1 VLQLED
7 FVPHRTNNPTT
18 LLRNNQV
25 RTLDV
30 LAVIV
35 VVAMILLSAA
45 VLRFQKERRSELVNT
60 VHERNVERMNITAD
74 TVTDYFD
81 SIRTVLQV
89 ISHQPGI
96 LAAKSDAH
104 EQIVQTYNLL
114 WVRHGVTSML
124 ITPVTEEGMLQPV
137 LHLTHGESRPTVPA
151 DGSRPNEIV
160 ILNEQRHDF
169 DNNSKLTSLFSRQ
182 VELCG
187 NTDGVPPM
195 PGYVFTTPIRDGD
208 QLTGMLTLTVTS
220 ELISEL
226 LERGSNG
233 SMAVLINESAGLLG
247 CEDFPETLRNELNS
261 QMAIT
266 PPVEYFMNRD
276 SEAMLGSWTMQWRSI
291 NLHNSEQWWL
301 AHYYLEEQELAA
313 IGNGFVTKARQSLA
327 LVIIV
332 GLGLTG
338 LLVSARSRLLAR
350 ISCLKERAKD
360 DELLHSVAM
369 GTSGVTGEE
378 FFRVL
383 SRSLATAFDVRYV
396 HVSSLDE
403 NDPTRARTL
412 AFWDGETFRPTINY
426 DIADSPSEL
435 ILNQGRYME
444 ADGLDGRFDNDDLLH
459 ELGVVSYVGTTLY
472 DAEGEPFGVLVV
484 MDTKPFHQPQQRVD
498 SILQIFATRASAE
511 LDRLRSDQRIQKMN
525 EKLERR
531 FEIRSAELR
540 SAQGQLVEVEKM
552 AALGTLVSG
561 VAHEINGPVGIG
573 VTAVTHLQDQLAS
586 FRQDFQSGGLTKKK
600 LDVFLEGVRES
611 SSLVYSNLKRAAELI
626 KVFKQVTADG
636 EGEESRRV
644 RLGDHMQQAL
654 LDLRPALQHG
664 AHQVSISCPDGFEV
678 ETYPNAVRGLINEL
692 ITNSIVYGFNNREG
706 GVIGI
711 EIFDQGPTWS
721 LVYTDDGCGMDDVT
735 AQRMFDP
742 FFTSDRGRRG
752 TGLGMHIAYNTV
764 TRTLGG
770 TIRCETAPDK
780 GVRFEIVCPE
790 LVAVTSREPM
800 SLVS

>member
-1 VLQLED
+1 MPD
-7 FVPHRTNNPTT
+7 RIDNSTT

-35 VVAMILLSAA
+35 VVAMVLLSVA
-45 VLRFQKERRSELVNT
+45 VLRFQKERRAELVNT

-74 TVTDYFD
+74 TITEYFD
-81 SIRTVLQV
+81 SIRTILHV
-89 ISHQPGI
+89 ISLQSGI
-96 LAAKSDAH
+96 LTAEVNAH
-104 EQIVQTYNLL
+104 KQIRQTYDLL
-114 WVRHGVTSML
+114 WARHGVTSML
-124 ITPVTEEGMLQPV
+124 ITPVIRDGMLQPV
-137 LHLTHGESRPTVPA
+137 LHLTHGNSRPVGPA
-151 DGSRPNEIV
+151 DGSRSNEVV

-169 DNNSKLTSLFSRQ
+169 DSDSGLTSLLSRR

-187 NTDGVPPM
+187 NTEGVPPM
-195 PGYVFTTPIRDGD
+195 PGYVFTTPIREGD
-208 QLTGMLTLTVTS
+208 QLTGMLTLTVTA

-226 LERGSNG
+226 LERGSEG
-233 SMAVLINESAGLLG
+233 SMAVLINESAGFLE
-247 CEDFPETLRNELNS
+247 CEDFPETLLGDLNT
-261 QMAIT
+261 QMAKT
-266 PPVEYFMNRD
+266 PPIEYFMNRD
-276 SEAMLGSWTMQWRSI
+276 SDIMFGSWTMQWRSI
-291 NLHNSEQWWL
+291 NLHDSKRWWL
-301 AHYYLEEQELAA
+301 AHYYIEEEELAA
-313 IGNGFVTKARQSLA
+313 IGSGFVTKTRQSLA

-332 GLGLTG
+332 GLVLAGM
-338 LLVSARSRLLAR
+338 LVSARSRLLAR
-350 ISCLKERAKD
+350 IEFLRERAKD

-369 GTSGVTGEE
+369 GTSGVTGEK

-412 AFWDGETFRPTINY
+412 AFWDGEEFRPTIKYN
-426 DIADSPSEL
+426 IADSPSEL
-435 ILNQGRYME
+435 ILHRGRYLE
-444 ADGLDGRFDNDDLLH
+444 ADGLDTRFDNDDLLH

-472 DAEGEPFGVLVV
+472 NSEGEPFGVLVV

-511 LDRLRSDQRIQKMN
+511 LDRLRSDQRIQKIN

-573 VTAVTHLQDQLAS
+573 VTAVTHLQDQLGA
-586 FRQDFQSGGLTKKK
+586 FRQDFQEGGLTKKK
-600 LDVFLEGVRES
+600 LNVFLEGLRES
-611 SSLVYSNLKRAAELI
+611 SGLVYSNLKRAAELI

-644 RLGDHMQQAL
+644 KLGDHIHQAL
-654 LDLRPALQHG
+654 LDLRPALKHG
-664 AHQVSISCPDGFEV
+664 GHKVSIACPDGLEI
-678 ETYPNAVRGLINEL
+678 ETYPNAVCGLVTEL
-692 ITNSIVYGFNNREG
+692 ITNSIVYGFENREG
-706 GVIGI
+706 GVIKI
-711 EIFDQGPTWS
+711 EILDHGPTWS
-721 LVYTDDGCGMDDVT
+721 LVYTDDGCGMDIMT

-770 TIRCETAPDK
+770 TIRCETAPGE

-790 LVAVTSREPM
+790 LVAVNSREPM